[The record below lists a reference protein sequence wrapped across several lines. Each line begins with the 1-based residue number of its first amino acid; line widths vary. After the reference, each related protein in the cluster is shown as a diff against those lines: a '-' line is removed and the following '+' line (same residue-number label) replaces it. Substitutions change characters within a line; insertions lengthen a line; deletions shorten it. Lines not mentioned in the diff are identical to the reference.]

1 MGLGPSKEKIHK
13 ILEESVAN
21 PYSNEQKYLR
31 LEYHYKENESMEIE
45 EKENENNIDEIQI
58 IHDSIKTSLDV
69 SKINKFPYT
78 TIGTIISQFPGEKE
92 PLQSTCFLIEKNVV
106 VTLASNIDNKNKGG
120 RALSIM
126 TTFSKE
132 KVILDNKHIYIQGE
146 EDNKNKEELN
156 SILPSKLAIILYD
169 ENIGN
174 EWIGVEG
181 GKKEDFV
188 NRDKY
193 ALFSLELKNQTEQ
206 QKYLR
211 EIEICADNPFLKV
224 HKGESVEEKNLI
236 KCSRGSPLYYKDY
249 NYGAYVIAILN
260 ENLEF
265 QYFDKPTMKFLSDG
279 IYKGKLLKK
288 KKNKDIDDDN
298 IIMLDLKENNFGPA
312 DVKYLTDFDLI
323 NLRTLDLSDNSIKST
338 GAFYLSQ
345 AKFKSLESLNLDN
358 NKIGDEG
365 LKHIANSFFLKRLNS
380 LSLFHNNISSK
391 GILYLVKAEFINN
404 LILLTLS
411 DNPNI
416 GDTGVKYMKEHKGW
430 SKLSILNLNFTGL
443 TDIAVKY
450 LGEAS
455 MPKLK
460 KLNIVG
466 NKFGDNGKNNINALR
481 MALIQV
487 SYKTEE
493 ERRRE
498 RERRKK

>member
-31 LEYHYKENESMEIE
+31 LEYHYKEDLLIE
-45 EKENENNIDEIQI
+45 EEENDNNLDEKQI
-58 IHDSIKTSLDV
+58 IYDSINTFLDV
-69 SKINKFPYT
+69 SKKNKFPYT

-174 EWIGVEG
+174 EWIGIEG

-211 EIEICADNPFLKV
+211 EIEISADNPFLKV
-224 HKGESVEEKNLI
+224 YKGESVEEK
-236 KCSRGSPLYYKDY
+236 K
-249 NYGAYVIAILN
+249 
-260 ENLEF
+260 
-265 QYFDKPTMKFLSDG
+265 FD
-279 IYKGKLLKK
+279 
-288 KKNKDIDDDN
+288 
-298 IIMLDLKENNFGPA
+298 
-312 DVKYLTDFDLI
+312 
-323 NLRTLDLSDNSIKST
+323 
-338 GAFYLSQ
+338 
-345 AKFKSLESLNLDN
+345 
-358 NKIGDEG
+358 
-365 LKHIANSFFLKRLNS
+365 
-380 LSLFHNNISSK
+380 
-391 GILYLVKAEFINN
+391 
-404 LILLTLS
+404 
-411 DNPNI
+411 
-416 GDTGVKYMKEHKGW
+416 
-430 SKLSILNLNFTGL
+430 
-443 TDIAVKY
+443 
-450 LGEAS
+450 
-455 MPKLK
+455 
-460 KLNIVG
+460 
-466 NKFGDNGKNNINALR
+466 
-481 MALIQV
+481 
-487 SYKTEE
+487 
-493 ERRRE
+493 
-498 RERRKK
+498 